1 MFYYLNLMV
10 DPTTLPT
17 YDGRQV
23 TYLEFASVGIVLGAF
38 MGLALEKTSTAL
50 RAEQLTGTLESLLMT
65 PVRPWVIQIG
75 LAAYDLVYVPV
86 RTGIFLGLLSWLLGV
101 SFIWSGAP
109 AALAILLVFIPF
121 VWGLGMI
128 SAAVILTFKRGG
140 GMVGLIASAISI
152 LSGAYFPLSL
162 LPEWFQERAE
172 ANPVGIAFEST
183 RQALLGG
190 ATLADVGGDVLV
202 IGAWAILSLA
212 LGQISGNLALARE
225 RRRGTLSAY

>member
-1 MFYYLNLMV
+1 
-10 DPTTLPT
+10 
-17 YDGRQV
+17 
-23 TYLEFASVGIVLGAF
+23 
-38 MGLALEKTSTAL
+38 
-50 RAEQLTGTLESLLMT
+50 
-65 PVRPWVIQIG
+65 
-75 LAAYDLVYVPV
+75 
-86 RTGIFLGLLSWLLGV
+86 
-101 SFIWSGAP
+101 
-109 AALAILLVFIPF
+109 
-121 VWGLGMI
+121 MI

-225 RRRGTLSAY
+225 RRRGTLSTY